1 MRARIHTQPALGV
14 FIGVCLGAAG
24 GKGAKSSWATVC
36 VCDLKLS
43 ELGSA
48 VFPPHGAK
56 RARASVCVREHIA
69 REQRAKCLLDR
80 RVRLLQSVAA
90 CACACVR
97 VCLGVR
103 TSERSCVVRRRRW
116 VCVCVDRGCV

>member
-56 RARASVCVREHIA
+56 RARASVCVRESIS
-69 REQRAKCLLDR
+69 RESREPSACLTGGSGCSTALL
-80 RVRLLQSVAA
+80 RVR
-90 CACACVR
+90 VR
-97 VCLGVR
+97 VCV
-103 TSERSCVVRRRRW
+103 SAW
-116 VCVCVDRGCV
+116 GCA